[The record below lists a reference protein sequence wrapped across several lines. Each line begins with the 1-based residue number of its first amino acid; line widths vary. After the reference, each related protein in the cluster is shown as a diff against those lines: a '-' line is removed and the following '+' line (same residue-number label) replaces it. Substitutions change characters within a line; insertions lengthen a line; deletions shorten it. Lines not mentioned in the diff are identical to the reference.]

1 MTLANILMP
10 KLRSKR
16 SARVSELPSKPS
28 KAPHA
33 GQATQ
38 AEASRSVHRYRA
50 PALEKGLDV
59 LELLAKQGAP
69 MSLVQISTALD
80 RSVSELF
87 RMVQVLQHR
96 GYVQIADTGDGYVL
110 TDRLFALGVTR
121 APTKDLLDAAL
132 PLMRRYALETKQS
145 CHLAVVSG
153 DQIVVVLRVEAAGDL
168 GFSVRIGFRR
178 SLLTAT
184 SGLVLYAFQPEAVRK
199 EWKARFGPTVSASAW
214 SKFEA
219 RAKKARSAGYVRIP
233 SDITRGVVDISAPV
247 MRWGV
252 VVAAFTC
259 PHIQTDISL
268 DLDET
273 LKYVQST
280 ARAITADLA
289 GLSERSGSILKA

>member
-1 MTLANILMP
+1 MTSASLQAGHAP
-10 KLRSKR
+10 PAR
-16 SARVSELPSKPS
+16 SA
-28 KAPHA
+28 APK
-33 GQATQ
+33 
-38 AEASRSVHRYRA
+38 YRA

-59 LELLAKQGAP
+59 LELLAKQGTP
-69 MSLVQISTALD
+69 MSLMQISTALD

-87 RMVQVLQHR
+87 RMVQVLEHR
-96 GYVQIADTGDGYVL
+96 GYVQIAESGDGYVL

-145 CHLAVVSG
+145 CHLAVASG
-153 DQIVVVLRVEAAGDL
+153 DQIVVVQRVEAAGDL

-199 EWKARFGPTVSASAW
+199 EWKARFGHTVNASAW
-214 SKFEA
+214 NKFES
-219 RAKKARSAGYVRIP
+219 RAKKARSAGFVRIP
-233 SDITRGVVDISAPV
+233 SDITRGVIDVSAPV

-252 VVAAFTC
+252 VVAAFTS

-273 LKYVQST
+273 LKHVQST